1 MSSNGT
7 PVAFIKVS
15 TGRKHWPTTRMV
27 VPMTRREYDAV
38 AATMPPT
45 IDGRRR
51 QLRLMLLSAAD
62 AARRTRR
69 VSASQLVGR
78 VSQSGRAIRDRVST
92 LLRAAS

>member
-1 MSSNGT
+1 MVG
-7 PVAFIKVS
+7 PI
-15 TGRKHWPTTRMV
+15 TRTV
-27 VPMTRREYDAV
+27 IQMTRREFAAV

-62 AARRTRR
+62 TARRSRR
-69 VSASQLVGR
+69 LSASQLVGR